1 MRRGFTLVELLT
13 VIAIIAILA
22 AIIFPVAGTVRE
34 NARKSRCMSNLSQI
48 FVALQSYK
56 EDYRAY
62 PPVLGAYAVDANGNL
77 TCNPAQA
84 VPFNLAP
91 KPLGTYLKNDEI
103 FYCPNNPIDD
113 KRIITQ
119 AVYPQRAR
127 ACAGQPVRLRPGDNS
142 SPIVCFYRYDS
153 YSTGASRSPTDM
165 NCATRF
171 SGPIRQLNQLENQ
184 LNGGTTNYGVGY
196 FDGTIG
202 PKPTDNPR
210 QLGYRNPDTTAV
222 VTWCS
227 YHRSY
232 NGNVPTRARSDLVLF
247 LTGNVKPVDSSHD
260 VRVALHDAPVGA
272 SYDYSWSGT
281 QRSDPVS
288 KRWESG
294 RSELSRHA

>member
-34 NARKSRCMSNLSQI
+34 NARKSRCSSNLSQI

-62 PPVLGAYAVDANGNL
+62 PPVLGAYAVDKNGNL
-77 TCNPAQA
+77 TCVQEQA

-103 FYCPNNPIDD
+103 FYCPNNPVDD
-113 KRIITQ
+113 KRFITK
-119 AVYPQRAR
+119 AVYPRGHAL
-127 ACAGQPVRLRPGDNS
+127 AGEPVRLRLDDRS
-142 SPIVCFYRYDS
+142 SPIVCFYCYDS
-153 YSTGASRSPTDM
+153 YSVGRVPNPDRYELRYTLFWSNEA
-165 NCATRF
+165 
-171 SGPIRQLNQLENQ
+171 LNQLENQ
-184 LNGGTTNYGVGY
+184 LSGGTPRYSLGY
-196 FDGTIG
+196 FDDPIG
-202 PKPTDNPR
+202 PKSSDNPR

-232 NGNVPTRARSDLVLF
+232 DGNVPTRAKNDLVLF
-247 LTGNVKPVDSSHD
+247 LTGNVKPMDSSD
-260 VRVALHDAPVGA
+260 MYESPYTVRP
-272 SYDYSWSGT
+272 
-281 QRSDPVS
+281 
-288 KRWESG
+288 
-294 RSELSRHA
+294 

>member
-34 NARKSRCMSNLSQI
+34 NARKSRCSSNLQQI
-48 FVALQSYK
+48 FVALQAYK
-56 EDYRAY
+56 DDYRAY
-62 PPVLGAYAVDANGNL
+62 PPVLGAYAVDASGNL

-91 KPLGTYLKNDEI
+91 KPLGSYLQNNDEI

-119 AVYPQRAR
+119 AVYPQGHAL
-127 ACAGQPVRLRPGDNS
+127 AGQPVRLRPGDNS
-142 SPIVCFYRYDS
+142 SPVVCFYRYDS
-153 YSTGASRSPTDM
+153 YSTGRIGQSNDHELHYTLFWSNQA
-165 NCATRF
+165 
-171 SGPIRQLNQLENQ
+171 LNQVENQ

-232 NGNVPTRARSDLVLF
+232 NGNVPARTRSDIVLF
-247 LTGNVKPVDSSHD
+247 LTGNVKVVDS
-260 VRVALHDAPVGA
+260 
-272 SYDYSWSGT
+272 Y
-281 QRSDPVS
+281 
-288 KRWESG
+288 KMFESPYTM
-294 RSELSRHA
+294 RP

>member
-62 PPVLGAYAVDANGNL
+62 PPVLGAYAVDANGKL

-113 KRIITQ
+113 KRLITQ
-119 AVYPQRAR
+119 AVYPKGHAL
-127 ACAGQPVRLRPGDNS
+127 AGEPVRLRLDDRQQPHRLLLPLRQLLHRAHRAKQQPRTALHAFLVERG
-142 SPIVCFYRYDS
+142 VE
-153 YSTGASRSPTDM
+153 STGEPTEW
-165 NCATRF
+165 RH
-171 SGPIRQLNQLENQ
+171 
-184 LNGGTTNYGVGY
+184 TT
-196 FDGTIG
+196 
-202 PKPTDNPR
+202 
-210 QLGYRNPDTTAV
+210 L
-222 VTWCS
+222 
-227 YHRSY
+227 
-232 NGNVPTRARSDLVLF
+232 
-247 LTGNVKPVDSSHD
+247 
-260 VRVALHDAPVGA
+260 
-272 SYDYSWSGT
+272 
-281 QRSDPVS
+281 
-288 KRWESG
+288 
-294 RSELSRHA
+294 

>member
-34 NARKSRCMSNLSQI
+34 NARKSRCSSNLSQI

-84 VPFNLAP
+84 APFNLAP

-113 KRIITQ
+113 KRVITQ
-119 AVYPQRAR
+119 AVYPQGHAL
-127 ACAGQPVRLRPGDNS
+127 AGQPVRLRPGDNS

-153 YSTGASRSPTDM
+153 YSIGR
-165 NCATRF
+165 
-171 SGPIRQLNQLENQ
+171 IRDTSNYELRYTLFWSNRALNQLENQ
-184 LNGGTTNYGVGY
+184 LNGGTTNYGLGY
-196 FDGTIG
+196 FDGPIG

-232 NGNVPTRARSDLVLF
+232 SGNVPTRAKNDIVLF
-247 LTGNVKPVDSSHD
+247 LTGNVGRIDSF
-260 VRVALHDAPVGA
+260 
-272 SYDYSWSGT
+272 
-281 QRSDPVS
+281 
-288 KRWESG
+288 KMFESPYTM
-294 RSELSRHA
+294 RP

>member
-34 NARKSRCMSNLSQI
+34 NARKSRCSSNLSQI

-62 PPVLGAYAVDANGNL
+62 PPVLGAYAVNKSGNL
-77 TCNPAQA
+77 TCNQNDPELL
-84 VPFNLAP
+84 PFNLAP

-119 AVYPQRAR
+119 AVYPQGHAL
-127 ACAGQPVRLRPGDNS
+127 AGQPVRLRPGDNS

-153 YSTGASRSPTDM
+153 YSTGRIGQSNNHELHYTLFWS
-165 NCATRF
+165 N
-171 SGPIRQLNQLENQ
+171 QVLNQVENQ
-184 LNGGTTNYGVGY
+184 LNGGTTNYGLGY
-196 FDGTIG
+196 FDGTIEQGTLG
-202 PKPTDNPR
+202 PKATDNPR

-232 NGNVPTRARSDLVLF
+232 NGNVPTRARSDIVLF
-247 LTGNVKPVDSSHD
+247 LTGNVKMVDSF
-260 VRVALHDAPVGA
+260 
-272 SYDYSWSGT
+272 
-281 QRSDPVS
+281 
-288 KRWESG
+288 KMFESPYTM
-294 RSELSRHA
+294 RP

>member
-34 NARKSRCMSNLSQI
+34 NARRSRCMSNLSQI
-48 FVALQSYK
+48 YLALQKYK

-62 PPVLGAYAVDANGNL
+62 PPVLGAYVVDRNGNL
-77 TCNPAQA
+77 TCDQNAA

-113 KRIITQ
+113 KRLITR
-119 AVYPQRAR
+119 AVYPQGHALV
-127 ACAGQPVRLRPGDNS
+127 GQPVRLRPSDNS
-142 SPIVCFYRYDS
+142 SPEACFYRYDS
-153 YSTGASRSPTDM
+153 YSIGRIGNSDRYELHYTLFWS
-165 NCATRF
+165 N
-171 SGPIRQLNQLENQ
+171 QVLNQEENR

-196 FDGTIG
+196 FDETIG

-210 QLGYRNPDTTAV
+210 QLGYRDPDTTAV

-232 NGNVPTRARSDLVLF
+232 NGNVPTRAKSDIVLF
-247 LTGNVKPVDSSHD
+247 LTGNVKVVDSF
-260 VRVALHDAPVGA
+260 
-272 SYDYSWSGT
+272 
-281 QRSDPVS
+281 
-288 KRWESG
+288 KMFESPYTM
-294 RSELSRHA
+294 RP

>member
-34 NARKSRCMSNLSQI
+34 NARKGRCSSNLSQI

-113 KRIITQ
+113 KRLITQ
-119 AVYPQRAR
+119 AVYPKGHAL
-127 ACAGQPVRLRPGDNS
+127 AGKPVRLRPGDDS

-153 YSTGASRSPTDM
+153 YSVGRVPNPDRYELRYTLFWSNEA
-165 NCATRF
+165 
-171 SGPIRQLNQLENQ
+171 LNQLEN
-184 LNGGTTNYGVGY
+184 L
-196 FDGTIG
+196 
-202 PKPTDNPR
+202 
-210 QLGYRNPDTTAV
+210 

-232 NGNVPTRARSDLVLF
+232 NGNVPTRARSDIVLF
-247 LTGNVKPVDSSHD
+247 LTGNVKPMDSSD
-260 VRVALHDAPVGA
+260 M
-272 SYDYSWSGT
+272 Y
-281 QRSDPVS
+281 
-288 KRWESG
+288 ESPYTM
-294 RSELSRHA
+294 RP

>member
-34 NARKSRCMSNLSQI
+34 NARKSRCSSNLSQI
-48 FVALQSYK
+48 FVALQAYK
-56 EDYRAY
+56 DDFRAY

-103 FYCPNNPIDD
+103 FHCPNNPIDD
-113 KRIITQ
+113 KRLITQ
-119 AVYPQRAR
+119 AVYPRGHAL
-127 ACAGQPVRLRPGDNS
+127 AGADDPVRLRQGDRR

-153 YSTGASRSPTDM
+153 YSVGRVPNPDRYELRYTLFWSNEG
-165 NCATRF
+165 
-171 SGPIRQLNQLENQ
+171 LNQRENQ
-184 LNGGTTNYGVGY
+184 LNGGTPRYSLGY
-196 FDGTIG
+196 FDDPIG
-202 PKPTDNPR
+202 PKSSDNPR

-232 NGNVPTRARSDLVLF
+232 NGNVPTRAKNDLVLF
-247 LTGNVKPVDSSHD
+247 LTGNVKPMDSSD
-260 VRVALHDAPVGA
+260 M
-272 SYDYSWSGT
+272 Y
-281 QRSDPVS
+281 
-288 KRWESG
+288 ESPYTM
-294 RSELSRHA
+294 RP

>member
-34 NARKSRCMSNLSQI
+34 NARRSRCMSNLSQI
-48 FVALQSYK
+48 YLALQKYK

-77 TCNPAQA
+77 TCNPTQA

-113 KRIITQ
+113 KRLITR
-119 AVYPQRAR
+119 AVYPQGHALV
-127 ACAGQPVRLRPGDNS
+127 GQPVRLRPSDNS
-142 SPIVCFYRYDS
+142 SPEVCFYRYDS
-153 YSTGASRSPTDM
+153 YSIGRIGNSDRYELHYTLFWS
-165 NCATRF
+165 N
-171 SGPIRQLNQLENQ
+171 QVLNQEENR

-196 FDGTIG
+196 FDETIG

-210 QLGYRNPDTTAV
+210 QLGYRDPDTTAV

-232 NGNVPTRARSDLVLF
+232 NGNVPTRAKSDIVLF
-247 LTGNVKPVDSSHD
+247 LTGNVKVVDSF
-260 VRVALHDAPVGA
+260 
-272 SYDYSWSGT
+272 
-281 QRSDPVS
+281 
-288 KRWESG
+288 KMFESPYTM
-294 RSELSRHA
+294 RP